1 MTIWICRRA
10 QSDFVTLVIEKTGY
24 LAELQ
29 RQNTP
34 ESEADIENLQE
45 LVNVAGEFVPED
57 ENNIL
62 GDFLQ
67 QVALVSDIDGMDN
80 ISNNVTLMTLH
91 SAKGLEFPVVF
102 LVGCDEGVFPHQRTF
117 NVPSEMEEERRLMYV
132 GVTRAEEKL
141 YLTSAKRRQMWGE
154 YKYYNPSRFI
164 EEIPRQLLNVI
175 SFEGSR
181 NDTSTFRN
189 AVSKAKTGH
198 SDYSYSAAQSDSYG
212 FIKPSSGFG
221 RGFVAPTR
229 GLASNTREKQ
239 NTGSNNA
246 GKYSQMS
253 RTPSRT
259 ILVKSEAN
267 QKRDEEKVKEF
278 FKDNAIK
285 RMLEEKRQKEREQM
299 IAEQERERRL
309 SEQKNA
315 DFIYSVGD
323 RVFHDKLG
331 VGHIE
336 EVTQMGES
344 TLYTIDFGKQGK
356 KAMDAAY
363 AKLKKF

>member
-1 MTIWICRRA
+1 M
-10 QSDFVTLVIEKTGY
+10 
-24 LAELQ
+24 
-29 RQNTP
+29 
-34 ESEADIENLQE
+34 
-45 LVNVAGEFVPED
+45 
-57 ENNIL
+57 
-62 GDFLQ
+62 Q
-67 QVALVSDIDGMDN
+67 QVALVSDIDGMDD

-154 YKYYNPSRFI
+154 YKYYNPSRFLG
-164 EEIPRQLLNVI
+164 EIPRQLLNMI

-181 NDTSTFRN
+181 NDSSTFRN
-189 AVSKAKTGH
+189 AVSKAKTGS
-198 SDYSYSAAQSDSYG
+198 SDYSYSSAQSDSYG
-212 FIKPSSGFG
+212 YIKPSSGFG
-221 RGFVAPTR
+221 KGFVAPTK
-229 GLASNTREKQ
+229 GLASGGHKKENQ
-239 NTGSNNA
+239 HSD
-246 GKYSQMS
+246 YSSSTYAKPM

-259 ILVKSEAN
+259 VLVKSEAN
-267 QKRDEEKVKEF
+267 KKRDEEKVKEF
-278 FKDNAIK
+278 FRDNAIK

-299 IAEQERERRL
+299 IQEQKREREML
-309 SEQKNA
+309 EQKA
-315 DFIYSVGD
+315 AEFVYSIGD

-336 EVTQMGES
+336 EVTQIGES
-344 TLYTIDFGKQGK
+344 TMYTIDFGKQGK